1 MVGRLDFSTVT
12 NDVVSIHYSV
22 SEYLIS
28 HISEYHWIQ
37 DYEGSIFWSSVDFQ
51 PWGDHQS
58 QSLLHHL
65 HLRRRTFNQIF
76 FLVPTGALVV
86 MMRHYRPE
94 SGEYIQIFEYS
105 NIFVRNIYSDIH
117 LSQFCLYKYIWTF
130 VCECENSN
138 IWIFIQF
145 SIQFFHLE
153 IHLCQICLPPY
164 CFVLLWDPI
173 TFLQLELFVHQC

>member
-1 MVGRLDFSTVT
+1 MNSRSWRIYFLVLCWFPALGRS
-12 NDVVSIHYSV
+12 SKPES
-22 SEYLIS
+22 SSSSASPSSYLQQKMI
-28 HISEYHWIQ
+28 
-37 DYEGSIFWSSVDFQ
+37 
-51 PWGDHQS
+51 
-58 QSLLHHL
+58 
-65 HLRRRTFNQIF
+65 
-76 FLVPTGALVV
+76 FLVPTAALVV

-138 IWIFIQF
+138 IWIFIQLYNCTIF
-145 SIQFFHLE
+145 RIFCITLRS
-153 IHLCQICLPPY
+153 
-164 CFVLLWDPI
+164 